1 MSERERKGTL
11 HRFATVGALTERGG
25 RVSTGYGSKICG
37 LPMAR
42 VGDTVTY
49 SDGSEAVI
57 IDGAGYA
64 AVLGDRPAALV
75 GSNLSNGD
83 RIIET
88 PWGHLEMGVF
98 IADDETVPGLFDAN
112 WTPPPRKPLDRF
124 AVCGATTARG
134 GVVREVS
141 SVWQVEGTYRNA
153 AGIGDY
159 VEYEDGSR
167 ARIITGIGIPGN
179 ERTRY
184 AVVGSLLDNG
194 DVITDSPHREP
205 LTSTIFVPIDEHG
218 VALTRQ

>member
-1 MSERERKGTL
+1 MSKQEPKGTL

-37 LPMAR
+37 LPIAR
-42 VGDTVTY
+42 VGDIVTY
-49 SDGSEAVI
+49 SDGSEAAI

-64 AVLGDRPAALV
+64 AVFGDHPAALV
-75 GSNLSNGD
+75 GSRLTNGD

-88 PWGHLEMGVF
+88 PWGHLEMGVCVP
-98 IADDETVPGLFDAN
+98 DDEPVPGLFDAN

-124 AVCGATTARG
+124 AVRGATTARG
-134 GVVREVS
+134 GIVREVS
-141 SVWQVEGTYRNA
+141 SLWEVERTHRKA
-153 AGIGDY
+153 ASIGDF
-159 VEYEDGSR
+159 VEYQDGSR

-179 ERTRY
+179 EQNRY

-205 LTSTIFVPIDEHG
+205 QTSTIFVPIDEHG
-218 VALTRQ
+218 AALAAP